1 MLRSLLVLPSGE
13 EIFSGQTGR
22 AVRSTQF
29 SRCVNSGQELTLGSV
44 CAASVKFSL
53 FAPEQL
59 GMQAGDRIRFYQVD
73 DAGNRFDRGI
83 FILEEPVLEGPGIYS
98 VTGYD
103 PVILLDRD
111 LSGWVAGLTGWP
123 YDLNT
128 FAHMVCQACGTELA
142 DEVIPG
148 GSCPVHRFSAQGI
161 TGRILM
167 KMVAEAAGRY
177 CVAHTDGRLRL
188 GWYTAAPTVI
198 GPAENSAI
206 YDQNSLTLPVTAT
219 YADGILT
226 PDNTS
231 ASYAENLLELMI
243 GGSRYYY
250 QGSLEL
256 ADSETVPVERV
267 QIGATAQD
275 VGTVYPDDPGEKNTY
290 RITGNL
296 LLSATKEE
304 DLRSVAEN
312 LYEVLSGVTYTG
324 CKLTLPADADVQPG
338 QILWVLSTKGR
349 WARVYVM
356 SVELSGQRLVIR
368 CDGTGR
374 RDSSKVVNH
383 QSFQTLSGKVLELQT
398 DVEGLQ
404 AVSRDNG
411 GNLAQLKL
419 ELDGISASVQQQN
432 ASGESLQSQLS
443 GLRQTASELSL
454 ELKTLR
460 QEGASKVVTGMGY
473 SFSDQGLRIGS
484 LTDQIENRLDNT
496 GMFVERSGQILL
508 QADSRGVL
516 ARDVTVGNYL
526 VVGDHARF
534 EDYGENRTACFYL

>member
-13 EIFSGQTGR
+13 EVFSGQAGR

-29 SRCVNSGQELTLGSV
+29 TRCVNSGSELTLGSV
-44 CAASVKFSL
+44 CAASVKFSI
-53 FAPEQL
+53 FASEQL

-103 PVILLDRD
+103 PVTLLDQD
-111 LSGWVAGLTGWP
+111 VSGWVASLDGWP

-128 FAHMVCQACGTELA
+128 FAHMLCTACGVELA

-148 GSCPVHRFSAQGI
+148 GSCPVYPFSAQGI
-161 TGRILM
+161 TGRHLM

-177 CVAHTDGRLRL
+177 CIADTDGRLKL
-188 GWYTAAPTVI
+188 GWYSQAPVVI
-198 GPAENSAI
+198 SPVANRAMYAQGM
-206 YDQNSLTLPVTAT
+206 LTLPVTGS

-226 PDNTS
+226 PDNVTG
-231 ASYAENLLELMI
+231 SYAESLLKLEI

-256 ADSETVPVERV
+256 SDSETAPVERV
-267 QIGATAQD
+267 QISATAQD
-275 VGTVYPDDPGEKNTY
+275 VGTVYPDTPGEKNTY

-296 LLSATKEE
+296 LLSATEKE
-304 DLRSVAEN
+304 DLKSLAEN
-312 LYEVLSGVTYTG
+312 LYELLSAVAYTG
-324 CKLTLPADADVQPG
+324 CKLTLPADVEVQPG
-338 QILWVLSTKGR
+338 QILWVLDSKGR

-356 SVELSGQRLVIR
+356 SAELSGQRLVIR

-374 RDSSKVVNH
+374 RDSSRAVNH
-383 QSFQTLSGKVLELQT
+383 QSFQALSGKVLELQAH
-398 DVEGLQ
+398 VEGLQ
-404 AVSRDNG
+404 AVNRDNQ
-411 GNLAQLKL
+411 GNLASFKL
-419 ELDGISASVQQQN
+419 ELDGISSSVQQQS

-443 GLRQTASELSL
+443 ALTQTANALAL
-454 ELKTLR
+454 EVKTLR

-473 SFSDQGLRIGS
+473 RFSDQGLQIGS
-484 LTDQIENRLDNT
+484 ATSQIENRLDNT
-496 GMFVERSGQILL
+496 GMFVEHSGQVLL

-516 ARDVTVGNYL
+516 ARDVTVDNYL

-534 EDYGENRTACFYL
+534 EDYGENRTACFYI

>member
-13 EIFSGQTGR
+13 EVFSGQAGR

-29 SRCVNSGQELTLGSV
+29 TRCVNSGQELTLGSV
-44 CAASVKFSL
+44 CAASVKFSV

-73 DAGNRFDRGI
+73 DAGNRYDRGI

-103 PVILLDRD
+103 PVTLLDRD
-111 LSGWVAGLTGWP
+111 VSAWVAGLTEWP

-128 FAHMVCQACGTELA
+128 FAHMLCEVCGAELA

-148 GSCPVHRFSAQGI
+148 GSCPVHPFSAQGI
-161 TGRILM
+161 TGRQLM

-177 CVAHTDGRLRL
+177 CIADTDGRLKL
-188 GWYTAAPTVI
+188 GWYTQAPVVI
-198 GPAENSAI
+198 GPAANRALFA
-206 YDQNSLTLPVTAT
+206 QRTLTLPVTGS
-219 YADGILT
+219 YADGVLT
-226 PDNTS
+226 PENVTG
-231 ASYAENLLELMI
+231 SYSESLLKLEI

-256 ADSETVPVERV
+256 ADSETAPIERV

-275 VGTVYPDDPGEKNTY
+275 IGTVYPDGSGEKNTY

-296 LLSATKEE
+296 LLSARSKE
-304 DLRSVAEN
+304 DLKNLAEN
-312 LYEVLSGVTYTG
+312 LYEVLSGVQYTG
-324 CKLTLPADADVQPG
+324 CKLTLPADAEVQPG
-338 QILWVLSTKGR
+338 QILWVLDSKGR
-349 WARVYVM
+349 WAQVYVM
-356 SVELSGQRLVIR
+356 SAELSGQRLVIR

-374 RDSSKVVNH
+374 RDSSKTVNH
-383 QSFQTLSGKVLELQT
+383 QSFQALSGKVLELQA

-404 AVSRDNG
+404 AVNRDNA
-411 GNLAQLKL
+411 GNLASLKL
-419 ELDGISASVQQQN
+419 ELDSISSSVQQQG
-432 ASGESLQSQLS
+432 ASGENLQSQLS
-443 GLRQTASELSL
+443 TLTQTANAIAL
-454 ELKTLR
+454 EVKTLR
-460 QEGASKVVTGMGY
+460 QEGASQVMTGMGY
-473 SFSDQGLRIGS
+473 SFSDGGLQIGS
-484 LTDQIENRLDNT
+484 ATSQIENRLDNT
-496 GMFVERSGQILL
+496 GMFVERSGQVLL

-534 EDYGENRTACFYL
+534 EDYGENRTACFYI